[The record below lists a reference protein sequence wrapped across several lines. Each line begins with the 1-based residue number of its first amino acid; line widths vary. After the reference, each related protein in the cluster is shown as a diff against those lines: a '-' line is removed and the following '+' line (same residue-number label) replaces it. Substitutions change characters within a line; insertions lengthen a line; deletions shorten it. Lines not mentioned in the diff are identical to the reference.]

1 VHRRPIADGGS
12 PTGECAQAA
21 WHWPK
26 PLTRVI
32 SRRSTVATARA
43 SDRWVLRRLCVRA
56 RPGYGE
62 PTWRARGRRRAWVRP
77 DSNTVSHSPFQNEF
91 SPNFQTKV
99 LQTLNTKVAQ
109 QVTLYKN
116 AKGSR
121 VFAHGFEH
129 KLQSKSAKI
138 SALVN
143 SNPAHCF
150 AFFTNL
156 HSKLA
161 MPLNRKVVCL
171 VKLHIFPIGWF

>member
-1 VHRRPIADGGS
+1 MADGGS
-12 PTGECAQAA
+12 PAGECAQAT
-21 WHWPK
+21 WHRPK

-32 SRRSTVATARA
+32 SCRRQHGPRTVG
-43 SDRWVLRRLCVRA
+43 VLRHLSVRV

-62 PTWRARGRRRAWVRP
+62 PTWRARGRRRARVRL
-77 DSNTVSHSPFQNEF
+77 DSNTVSLSPFQNEF

-109 QVTLYKN
+109 QVTLYKMPK
-116 AKGSR
+116 APG
-121 VFAHGFEH
+121 VFAHGFVH

-171 VKLHIFPIGWF
+171 VKLHIFPIGWV